1 MLRHTPTI
9 VWQPI
14 KNQMLFFELLQIA
27 LGHRERLSTVL
38 SAKEWAGIYEES
50 KRQAVTGILFHGIE
64 RLPAEHRPS
73 QAILLQW
80 IGVGQ
85 MIERRNRLMDERCGE
100 LLKILDEHG
109 LSGII
114 L

>member
-1 MLRHTPTI
+1 
-9 VWQPI
+9 
-14 KNQMLFFELLQIA
+14 MLFFELLQIA
-27 LGHRERLSTVL
+27 LGNRGRLSTVL
-38 SAKEWAGIYEES
+38 SAKEWTALYKES
-50 KRQAVTGILFHGIE
+50 ERQAVTGILLHGID
-64 RLPAEHRPS
+64 RLPAEQRPS

-85 MIERRNRLMDERCGE
+85 MIERRNHLMDKRCGE